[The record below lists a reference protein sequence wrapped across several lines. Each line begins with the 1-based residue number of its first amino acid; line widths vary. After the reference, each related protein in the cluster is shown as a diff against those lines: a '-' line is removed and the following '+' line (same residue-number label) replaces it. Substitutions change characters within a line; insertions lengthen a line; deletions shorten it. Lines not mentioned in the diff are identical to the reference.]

1 MRDLQ
6 SLLTLHEHLCQ
17 QRDGVRALVQ
27 QAEQALRTA
36 RTKAEQLLAYRSE
49 YQQRWQ
55 DSFQRGGE
63 IQIVMH
69 YQSFM
74 GRLSAAIEQQRGTCL
89 QLEQQHARLG
99 KSLVD
104 AERRVASTARLIE
117 RRRQARHAVAQRSE
131 QKQMDELATRVM
143 WNRRPGPADP

>member
-1 MRDLQ
+1 MPDLQ
-6 SLLTLHEHLCQ
+6 SLRALHDHLCQ
-17 QRDGVRALVQ
+17 QRDGMRALVQ

-36 RTKAEQLLAYRSE
+36 RSKAEQLLAYRSE

-55 DSFQRGGE
+55 ASFQRGGE

-74 GRLSAAIEQQRGTCL
+74 ARLSAAIEQQQGTCL
-89 QLEQQHARLG
+89 QLEQQQARLS
-99 KSLVD
+99 KALVD
-104 AERRVASTARLIE
+104 SERRVASTARLIE
-117 RRRQARHAVAQRSE
+117 RRRQARHAAARRSE

-143 WNRRPGPADP
+143 WARRAGPIDP